1 MLKSRITF
9 LILDTQ
15 EKKYK
20 KIYICILYELEM
32 NRIIVIGNG
41 FDKAHGLATG
51 YKDFIDSYWKDF
63 WNNIYGEYSYW
74 QMRTYGVVHAP
85 RSYEDDFVFFDVFN
99 HKSDRASIPKVPQPC
114 LNSYG
119 KVMGFLSRLNE
130 KKECA
135 EDYKECRFT
144 GSVRLI
150 FKNKFFEHVSNRCSL
165 TNWVDIEN
173 EYYEKLKDLLEEND
187 TLKRNEKVRK
197 LNQEFKAIKKSLETY
212 LTRIVEQADLKPI
225 DSIQEAFDTLIDFEE
240 VAHSKQDL
248 FFRSIMEYMAAIDE
262 DVTMDGEI
270 EEDPSYHRL
279 PTRDEMNK
287 YYLKEKLKID
297 SFRKVYCKPYKTLF
311 LNFNYTSL
319 ADSLYESPEKEVI
332 NIHGQLNNEHNPM
345 IFGYGD
351 ELDEDY
357 KRIEKLQDNDFLENV
372 KSVCYNET
380 SNYRNLLGFIE
391 SAPYQ
396 MFVMGHSCG
405 NSDCT
410 LLNTL
415 FEHRNCIS
423 VKVYYHQ
430 REDGSDDYSQLVRNL
445 SRNFNNKT
453 IMRDMVV
460 NKEKCQPLVPIVGK
474 EANHPKDGK
483 K

>member
-1 MLKSRITF
+1 
-9 LILDTQ
+9 
-15 EKKYK
+15 
-20 KIYICILYELEM
+20 M

-51 YKDFIDSYWKDF
+51 YNDFIDNYWNKF
-63 WNNIYGEYSYW
+63 LNSIYGGYQSW
-74 QMRTYGVVHAP
+74 QERTYGVIQAP
-85 RSYEDDFVFFDVFN
+85 HPYEDDFVLFEVFGN
-99 HKSDRASIPKVPQPC
+99 KSDRASIPKVPQPC
-114 LNSYG
+114 LNPYG
-119 KVMGFLSRLNE
+119 IVMGSLSRLNE
-130 KKECA
+130 KKEYD
-135 EDYKECRFT
+135 EDCNFT
-144 GSVRLI
+144 GSVRLV
-150 FKNKFFEHVSNRCSL
+150 FKNKFFEHISSRCAL

-173 EYYEKLKDLLEEND
+173 EYYEKLKELLEEND

-197 LNQEFKAIKKSLETY
+197 LNQEFKDIKKSLENY
-212 LTRIVEQADLKPI
+212 LTRIVNQADLK
-225 DSIQEAFDTLIDFEE
+225 SIGSIREAFDTLIDFEE
-240 VAHSKQDL
+240 VAYSKRNL
-248 FFRSIMEYMAAIDE
+248 FIQSIMDNMELMGEYIAA
-262 DVTMDGEI
+262 GEKVKGKLSYRKISVHDKRVKEFI
-270 EEDPSYHRL
+270 E
-279 PTRDEMNK
+279 
-287 YYLKEKLKID
+287 EKLKI
-297 SFRKVYCKPYKTLF
+297 FPYKNEYCRPHRSLF

-319 ADSLYESPEKEVI
+319 ADRLYKPREKEVI

-391 SAPYQ
+391 SEPYQ
-396 MFVMGHSCG
+396 VFVMGHSCG
-405 NSDCT
+405 NSDRT

-430 REDGSDDYSQLVRNL
+430 REDASDDYSQLVRNL

-453 IMRDMVV
+453 IMRDLVV
-460 NKEKCQPLVPIVGK
+460 NKEKCQPLVPI
-474 EANHPKDGK
+474 DGK
-483 K
+483 AVNLPKEGLE